1 MTSKPKDVPSIRNV
15 GGRIYD
21 VRRLVDP
28 DDQLWSATN
37 PSIGYHPKKGFVVAI
52 RSSNYVILP
61 NGTYHVTNGG
71 QIKSQ
76 VWFSELDKDFKCKN
90 LRKIDLSG
98 APFPIERGLE
108 DPKLFWRD
116 GAWYFTCV
124 VMEKEHTEVARMAI
138 ARLDAKC
145 TKVVSVEK
153 FAGVDAL
160 RPEKNWMVPFHEPSP
175 EFDFIYGPNAT
186 IKDGMLSTWMTDTK
200 AINQLRGNTNLW
212 ELGDGTYLA
221 VCHRTYFKREAV
233 WVPTTFGTQNAVL
246 RDYHHFFVRFNSE
259 GFIESLSKP
268 FNFVSPGVEFAAGL
282 VIKDKKV
289 YVSFGRADVSSHIAE
304 LPLETVLES
313 LHPVE
318 Y

>member
-1 MTSKPKDVPSIRNV
+1 MTSKPKDIPSIRNL

-28 DDQLWSATN
+28 DDKLWSATN
-37 PSIGYHPKKGFVVAI
+37 PSIGYHPKKGFVAAI

-61 NGTYHVTNGG
+61 DGTYHVTNGG

-76 VWFSELDKDFKCKN
+76 VWFSELDKEFKCKN
-90 LRKIDLSG
+90 LRKIDVSG
-98 APFPIERGLE
+98 VGIPLERGLE

-116 GAWYFTCV
+116 GAWHFTCV
-124 VMEKEHTEVARMAI
+124 VMEKEHTEIARMAI

-145 TKVVSVEK
+145 TKVVSLEK
-153 FAGVDAL
+153 FKGVDAL
-160 RPEKNWMVPFHEPSP
+160 RPEKNWAIPVYEDNP

-186 IKDGMLSTWMTDTK
+186 IKDGVLSTWMTDVK
-200 AINQLRGNTNLW
+200 EINQLRGNTNLW
-212 ELGDGTYLA
+212 DLGDGTYLA
-221 VCHRTYFKREAV
+221 VCHRTYFKNETV
-233 WVPTTFGTQNAVL
+233 WVPTTFGTKNVNL
-246 RDYHHFFVRFNSE
+246 RDYHHYFVRYDKD
-259 GFIESLSKP
+259 GTIQSLSKP
-268 FNFVSPGVEFAAGL
+268 FQFVSPGVEFAAGL

-304 LPLETVLES
+304 LALETVLES